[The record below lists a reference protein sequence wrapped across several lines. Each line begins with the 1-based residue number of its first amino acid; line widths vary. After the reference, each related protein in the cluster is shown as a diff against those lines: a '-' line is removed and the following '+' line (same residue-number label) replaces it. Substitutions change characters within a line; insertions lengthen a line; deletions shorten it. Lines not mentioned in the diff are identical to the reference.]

1 MEITIE
7 VSGGFAT
14 FPRLNAPVTIDTEKM
29 AEPVA
34 DELESALKK
43 ARFFDL
49 PTSIG
54 EEAPGSA
61 DIMTYT
67 ITAKAEN
74 LSHTVRIIDPI
85 TDPSLQHL
93 VEQILA
99 ISHVSRP

>member
-14 FPRLNAPVTIDTEKM
+14 FPRLNAPITIDTEKI
-29 AEPVA
+29 AAPVA
-34 DELESALKK
+34 DELKSALKK

-54 EEAPGSA
+54 AEVPGSA

-67 ITAKAEN
+67 ITARDEN
-74 LSHTVRIIDPI
+74 RSHTVRIIDPI
-85 TDPSLQHL
+85 IDPSVQHL

-99 ISHVSRP
+99 ISPVRRP